1 MSRIGHYL
9 PARSPDVSP
18 KWAQAMLDPPPAA
31 ARRPII
37 EDTMRSLVAILVTA
51 VAALGIYYY
60 FLKQAAPA
68 PGTAVTQE
76 VSLTGVQMDLLSI
89 AQAERAYNAQ
99 NGGYASL
106 DQLTSTGALTME
118 RSGRDG
124 YTYSIAT
131 SAGGFTA
138 TATYTAPPPPP
149 PAMGQ
154 PAAAPLHYPSMWID
168 QTMEVHQGD

>member
-1 MSRIGHYL
+1 
-9 PARSPDVSP
+9 
-18 KWAQAMLDPPPAA
+18 
-31 ARRPII
+31 
-37 EDTMRSLVAILVTA
+37 MRSLVSTLVVA
-51 VAALGIYYY
+51 VVALGIYYY

-68 PGTAVTQE
+68 PGTAVTQQI
-76 VSLTGVQMDLLSI
+76 SLTGVQMDLLSI

-106 DQLTSTGALTME
+106 DLLASSGSLAMP

-131 SAGGFTA
+131 SASGFTA

-149 PAMGQ
+149 PPAGQ
-154 PAAAPLHYPSMWID
+154 PVAIPLHYPSMWVD
-168 QTMEVHQGD
+168 QTMQVHQGD